1 MEAQEAKFVLHE
13 SMLIYC
19 KSILNVS
26 MKVNMGCKI
35 QEDFSF
41 SCSGGMFIPFRVLSW
56 PLTPKPSAQIGAG
69 SAGLK
74 QCSCPEG
81 PLKL

>member
-41 SCSGGMFIPFRVLSW
+41 SCSGGMFIPFRVLS
-56 PLTPKPSAQIGAG
+56 
-69 SAGLK
+69 
-74 QCSCPEG
+74 
-81 PLKL
+81 